1 MSLPPVPQAG
11 RADTPLSRT
20 VLLTRNLLP
29 LLIVLVVVAYEF
41 GFVSLFDPS
50 LDRMVHLA
58 FYGLAGPLVTFF
70 TIQSIAEGV
79 QAREQAERELRG
91 LYAELSASHE
101 RMSAL
106 QHLMREVSEPADLET
121 LLDVAVRG
129 AQAATGAASVQA
141 QLRGEP
147 HGFDLERSD
156 AERFA
161 TLGLEKQSHDRMGTP
176 GGGLFSQLGEGGR
189 YQVSEVLR
197 VGGEYLGEL
206 NLSFETPPSSDTR
219 ELVQAIGSELG
230 SAILSTQR
238 RTRDLITLF
247 EVDQSIRAERNMR
260 RLLARVTGTIAGRV
274 QASARAAFLTDQDGL
289 LRLEYARDPDGTI
302 RSGGAVPAFVRRLA
316 GGGPPQVA
324 SPEEAAEV
332 FPGVRS
338 ALGLPMR
345 GEDGLVGVIVL
356 GGDEGVFEKERTP
369 LLALL
374 ASQATLAVRNARAY
388 LYSEEL
394 AIGEE
399 RNRIAREIHDGVAQS
414 LAFCAI
420 KLDVVARQIARE
432 PGKAV
437 QDVQEASALLREQI
451 REVRRSIFAL
461 RPIDLERYGLL
472 ETVQRYVRDFG
483 EQHGVKVQLEVSGDV
498 HLAPGDEAV
507 VFRILQESLNNV
519 AKHARASSVEVSL
532 RGGHQVCLSIQDDGQ
547 GFDPAQA
554 TGRVSSA
561 GGLGLT
567 QMRERVESRGG
578 VYHVDSQP
586 GHGTRVEAQLPQG

>member
-1 MSLPPVPQAG
+1 MSLPPPAPAE
-11 RADTPLSRT
+11 RPAAPDTPLSRT

-29 LLIVLVVVAYEF
+29 ILIVLVVVAYEEL
-41 GFVSLFDPS
+41 FVPLGNASFA
-50 LDRMVHLA
+50 RIAHLA

-70 TIQSIAEGV
+70 TIQWIADGV
-79 QAREQAERELRG
+79 KAREIAERELRE

-129 AQAATGAASVQA
+129 AQAVSGALSVRASLRGGLLAGSGPASDPAESGGLSHQVGAA
-141 QLRGEP
+141 
-147 HGFDLERSD
+147 
-156 AERFA
+156 
-161 TLGLEKQSHDRMGTP
+161 
-176 GGGLFSQLGEGGR
+176 GR
-189 YQVSEVLR
+189 YWINETLR
-197 VGGEYLGEL
+197 ADGEHLGEL
-206 NLSFETPPSSDTR
+206 QLSFAGPPSSDTR
-219 ELVQAIGSELG
+219 ELVQAISSELG
-230 SAILSTQR
+230 SAIVSTQR

-260 RLLARVTGTIAGRV
+260 RLLARVTATIAGRV

-289 LRLEYARDPDGTI
+289 LRLEYARDASGEI
-302 RSGGAVPAFVRRLA
+302 RSGGIVPDFVQRLSA
-316 GGGPPQVA
+316 GGPPQLA
-324 SPEEAAEV
+324 TAEEAAEV
-332 FPGVRS
+332 FPGTQS

-356 GGDEGVFEKERTP
+356 GGEAGLFERERTP

-420 KLDVVARQIARE
+420 KLDVVARQIIRE
-432 PGKAV
+432 PEKAV
-437 QDVQEASALLREQI
+437 QDVQAASALLREQI

-472 ETVQRYVRDFG
+472 ETVQRYVFDFG
-483 EQHGVKVQLEVSGDV
+483 EQHGVRVQLDVRGDV

-519 AKHARASSVEVSL
+519 AKHARASSVQVNL
-532 RGGHQVCLSIQDDGQ
+532 LGGHQVCLSVQDDGQ
-547 GFDPAQA
+547 GFDPAQVS
-554 TGRVSSA
+554 GRVSSA

-578 VYHVDSQP
+578 TYRVDSAP
-586 GHGTRVEAQLPQG
+586 GGGTRVEAQLPQS